1 MDNAPYNK
9 SEETMAHIKALNMP
23 MVFTGPYSFDASP
36 VELFFAYLKKGLIQE
51 EDVPIGKR

>member
-36 VELFFAYLKKGLIQE
+36 VELFFAYLKKGLI
-51 EDVPIGKR
+51 